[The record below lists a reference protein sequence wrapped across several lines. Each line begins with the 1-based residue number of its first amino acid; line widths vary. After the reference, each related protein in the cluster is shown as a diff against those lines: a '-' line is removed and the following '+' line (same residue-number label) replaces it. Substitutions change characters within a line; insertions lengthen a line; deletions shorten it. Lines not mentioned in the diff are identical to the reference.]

1 MAEELLSQALETAW
15 IVYRTARCEI
25 PIDDFRRSSL
35 ARFLKMRLE
44 TGKMDIEDLALEGLA
59 FLRRLDRAR
68 VADGEDYEDVRRGR
82 RATPMLRLT
91 CDCPDHC

>member
-1 MAEELLSQALETAW
+1 VLRKPRASD
-15 IVYRTARCEI
+15 RTGPPGEI
-25 PIDDFRRSSL
+25 PIDDFRLSSL

-44 TGKMDIEDLALEGLA
+44 TGEMDIEGLALEGLA

-82 RATPMLRLT
+82 RASR
-91 CDCPDHC
+91 HRR

>member
-1 MAEELLSQALETAW
+1 MAEELLSQALDTAW

-82 RATPMLRLT
+82 RAASVGNFA
-91 CDCPDHC
+91 